1 MAPTTDDVV
10 VERSVD
16 GTSVV
21 VFSGEHDL
29 HSSPRVKKLLD
40 SLLRQDDLVVADFSS
55 AQFVDSSILRVL
67 LDTHAQA
74 LELGKV
80 FRLQLDTSD
89 IVGSAFERTGVFTAV
104 EHVTTREEA
113 LRQEKS

>member
-1 MAPTTDDVV
+1 MTLWSNGRLTALHA
-10 VERSVD
+10 
-16 GTSVV
+16 VV

-29 HSSPRVKKLLD
+29 HSAPEVKELLD

-67 LDTHAQA
+67 LDILAQA

-80 FRLQLDTSD
+80 FLQLHTTD
-89 IVGSAFERTGVFTAV
+89 IVGPAFEKPVCSLPWST
-104 EHVTTREEA
+104 
-113 LRQEKS
+113 